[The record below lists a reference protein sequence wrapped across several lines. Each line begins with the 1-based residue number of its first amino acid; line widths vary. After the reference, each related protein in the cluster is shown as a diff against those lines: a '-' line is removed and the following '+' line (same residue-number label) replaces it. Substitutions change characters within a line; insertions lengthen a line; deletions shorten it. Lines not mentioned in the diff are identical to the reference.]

1 MLHYNQPMARDDPQ
15 VNLRIPL
22 ELKERLDAASA
33 RKRRSLTAEVV
44 ARLEAS
50 FSSDDESGDV
60 HIDDRTLDLFAGHI
74 AEKVVEALD
83 KREKS
88 SR

>member
-1 MLHYNQPMARDDPQ
+1 MARDDPQ
-15 VNLRIPL
+15 INLRIPL

-50 FSSDDESGDV
+50 FLSDDESGNV
-60 HIDDRTLDLFAGHI
+60 YIDDRMLNLFARHI
-74 AEKVVEALD
+74 VEKVVEALD

-88 SR
+88 TRPRPDRQR

>member
-1 MLHYNQPMARDDPQ
+1 MARDDPQ
-15 VNLRIPL
+15 INLRIPL

-33 RKRRSLTAEVV
+33 QKKRSLTAEVV

-50 FSSDDESGDV
+50 FSLGGDGAV
-60 HIDDRTLDLFAGHI
+60 APIDDRTLDLFAGQV

-83 KREKS
+83 KRDKS
-88 SR
+88 KRSRER

>member
-1 MLHYNQPMARDDPQ
+1 MARDDPQ
-15 VNLRIPL
+15 INLRIPP

-50 FSSDDESGDV
+50 FSSDDESSNV
-60 HIDDRTLDLFAGHI
+60 HMDDRTLDLFAGHI

-88 SR
+88 SK